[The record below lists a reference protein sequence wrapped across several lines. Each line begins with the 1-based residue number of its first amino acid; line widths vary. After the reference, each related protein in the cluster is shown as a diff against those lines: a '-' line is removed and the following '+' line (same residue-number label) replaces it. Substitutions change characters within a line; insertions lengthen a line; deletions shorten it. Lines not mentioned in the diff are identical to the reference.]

1 MRYGIIRDGK
11 LLLVPEGT
19 PDAKPVIFEK
29 IPEFDQETQAVYQVG
44 PVEREDDIYV
54 GVEIRYV
61 ELDADELERFEEL
74 NQRAI

>member
-19 PDAKPVIFEK
+19 PDAKPVIFGE
-29 IPEFDQETQAVYQVG
+29 IPEFDQETQAVYQIG
-44 PVEREDDIYV
+44 AVERDDDIYV

-61 ELDADELERFEEL
+61 ELDEGEQVQISLGG
-74 NQRAI
+74 Q

>member
-19 PDAKPVIFEK
+19 PDAKPVVFGE
-29 IPEFDQETQAVYQVG
+29 IPEFDQETQAIYQIG

-61 ELDADELERFEEL
+61 ELDASEMLDEPEFS
-74 NQRAI
+74 

>member
-19 PDAKPVIFEK
+19 PDAKPVIFGE
-29 IPEFDQETQAVYQVG
+29 IPEFDQETQAVYQIG
-44 PVEREDDIYV
+44 AVERDGDIYV

-61 ELDADELERFEEL
+61 ELDEGELEEFEEL
-74 NQRAI
+74 N

>member
-1 MRYGIIRDGK
+1 MRYGTIKDGK

-19 PDAKPVIFEK
+19 PDAKPVVFGE
-29 IPEFDQETQAVYQVG
+29 IPEFDQETQAVYQIG

-61 ELDADELERFEEL
+61 ELDEGEAEQLDEPEL
-74 NQRAI
+74 N

>member
-1 MRYGIIRDGK
+1 MQKYGLITDGK

-29 IPEFDQETQAVYQVG
+29 IPEFDQETQAVYQIG
-44 PVEREDDIYV
+44 PVDRGDDIYV

-61 ELDADELERFEEL
+61 ELDEGELEEFEEL
-74 NQRAI
+74 N

>member
-1 MRYGIIRDGK
+1 MQKYGIIKDGK

-19 PDAKPVIFEK
+19 PDAKPVVFGE
-29 IPEFDQETQAVYQVG
+29 IPEFDQVTQAIYQIG

-61 ELDADELERFEEL
+61 ELDADELEMLDEPEW
-74 NQRAI
+74 N

>member
-1 MRYGIIRDGK
+1 MQKYGIIRDGK

-19 PDAKPVIFEK
+19 PDAKPVVFGE
-29 IPEFDQETQAVYQVG
+29 IPEFDQETQAIYQVG

-61 ELDADELERFEEL
+61 ELDTDELEMLDEPEL
-74 NQRAI
+74 N

>member
-1 MRYGIIRDGK
+1 MRYGLLRDGK

-19 PDAKPVIFEK
+19 PDAKPVVFGE
-29 IPEFDQETQAVYQVG
+29 IPEFDQETQAVYQIG

-61 ELDADELERFEEL
+61 ELDEGEAEQLGEPELS
-74 NQRAI
+74 

>member
-1 MRYGIIRDGK
+1 MRYGLLRDGK

-19 PDAKPVIFEK
+19 PDAKPVVFGE
-29 IPEFDQETQAVYQVG
+29 IPEFDQETQAVYQIG

-61 ELDADELERFEEL
+61 EVDESETMEPEFS
-74 NQRAI
+74 

>member
-1 MRYGIIRDGK
+1 MRYGTIKDGK

-19 PDAKPVIFEK
+19 PDAKPVVFGE
-29 IPEFDQETQAVYQVG
+29 IPEFDQETQAVYQIG

-61 ELDADELERFEEL
+61 ELDEGEAEQLGEPELS
-74 NQRAI
+74 